1 MNITLKH
8 TKDHVELVKAMASN
22 DIALANKAQ
31 LAVAEFIEPVLNEVI
46 NKAPTVSNLF
56 TTETF
61 NEDSSP
67 SLPLDLYSDIETEDH
82 LRIWS
87 QTQPGGLATNMVLPP
102 QQELKFMTYSL
113 DSAYGFEKKYARQ
126 SRLGVVGKTF
136 TRMLQ
141 EVMIKE
147 EKTTASLIM
156 SALANATTNGSKHVF
171 RTGIKG
177 RFLPD
182 DLNKLRTLSKRINS
196 AWNRGTPE
204 TRVGRGFTDLILSPE
219 MIEEIYGMA
228 YNPINT
234 KGGVYTSIGTPSNT
248 TAGDA
253 AIAAPDSVREQMFNA
268 SGLSEFMGVSLMEIN
283 ELGVGQRF
291 NDIFVAKAG
300 TTTYADNYATPK
312 NGGSAQAIQSD
323 EEIILAIDLG
333 RDSLFRMVAVD
344 ADKGS
349 QFTVSPDNQFIVD
362 RRGKI
367 GFYGGREAGHVIL
380 DDRVLTGLIS

>member
-1 MNITLKH
+1 MKITLKH
-8 TKDHVELVKAMASN
+8 TPEHVELVKAMAST
-22 DIALANKAQ
+22 DLAVANKAQ
-31 LAVAEFIEPVLNEVI
+31 LAVAEFIEPVLNTVI
-46 NKAPTVSNLF
+46 NKAPTLSNLF

-67 SLPLDLYSDIETEDH
+67 SLPLDLYSDVETEDY

-87 QTQPGGLATNMVLPP
+87 QTQPGGLATNMVVPP

-113 DSAYGFEKKYARQ
+113 DSAYGFDRKYARQ

-156 SALANATTNGSKHVF
+156 TALAKAVTNSKKHVI
-171 RTGIKG
+171 RSGIKG
-177 RFLPD
+177 RLLPA
-182 DLNKLRTLSKRINS
+182 DLNKLRTLAKRINT
-196 AWNRGTPE
+196 AWNQGTPE
-204 TRVGRGFTDLILSPE
+204 NRVGRGFTDLILSPE
-219 MIEEIYGMA
+219 MIEEIYAMA

-234 KGGVYTSIGTPSNT
+234 KAGVYSSIGTPTNT

-253 AIAAPDSVREQMFNA
+253 AITAPESVREQMFNA
-268 SGLSEFMGVSLMEIN
+268 SGLTEFMGVSLMEIN
-283 ELGVGQRF
+283 EFGVGQRF
-291 NDIFVAKAG
+291 NDVFTARAG
-300 TTTYADNYATPK
+300 ATTYADNYATQS
-312 NGGSAQAIQSD
+312 NGGTARAIQST
-323 EEIILAIDLG
+323 EEIVVAIDLS
-333 RDSLFRMVAVD
+333 RESLFRMVAVD

-349 QFTVSPDNQFIVD
+349 QFTVSPDNQFLVD

-367 GFYGGREAGHVIL
+367 GFYGGRELGHVVL
-380 DDRVLTGLIS
+380 DDRTLTGLIV